1 MNERL
6 RLTLDEAQTPRADI
20 EKTIKKLGFGV
31 HGADGPAQ
39 NIANNDEAAKDD
51 AAAIP
56 APAPQAKW
64 YQSPKGKLVVGT
76 GLLLAV
82 AWGVSLFT
90 GSEIGHWAF
99 VIACIAGL
107 FPIARRALAMAQ
119 TGQFFTIEMLMTIAA
134 TGALFINAAEE
145 AALVV
150 FLFAVGELLEGVAAN
165 RAREGIKALA
175 NLVPKIALLETDKGP
190 QEVSAANLRI
200 GQVVIVR
207 PGDRLPADGQ
217 IVEGYSGIDE
227 SPVTGESVPR
237 AKGPGDDV
245 FAGAINTEST
255 LRGERHQR
263 PGRQHNRAHH
273 PVGAGGGK
281 RTRANRAVY

>member
-1 MNERL
+1 MDRVKNEVCEWTVTGMDCGSCANKVKTALDRLPGVQNVDVALMNERL

-119 TGQFFTIEMLMTIAA
+119 TGQFF
-134 TGALFINAAEE
+134 
-145 AALVV
+145 
-150 FLFAVGELLEGVAAN
+150 
-165 RAREGIKALA
+165 
-175 NLVPKIALLETDKGP
+175 
-190 QEVSAANLRI
+190 
-200 GQVVIVR
+200 
-207 PGDRLPADGQ
+207 LP
-217 IVEGYSGIDE
+217 S
-227 SPVTGESVPR
+227 
-237 AKGPGDDV
+237 KC
-245 FAGAINTEST
+245 
-255 LRGERHQR
+255 
-263 PGRQHNRAHH
+263 
-273 PVGAGGGK
+273 
-281 RTRANRAVY
+281 